1 MTLAEFQSARRLAL
15 AAFVAASFVAL
26 LFVRS
31 AWPDG
36 ELHEFVEAV
45 GLGLIVVGIVG
56 RMWCTLYIGGRK
68 SAEIVT
74 FGPYSVTRNPLYVFS
89 TIAAGGVGAQTGS
102 VLLAAVFILGCAGA
116 FQIVIRR
123 EEAFLAR
130 EFGSAYDDYK
140 ARVPRFWPRFG
151 GFSDKGELRVR
162 TKLVYRTLV
171 DGLVFFLAMPAF
183 ELVEHFQVLGIVPT
197 LLRLP

>member
-1 MTLAEFQSARRLAL
+1 MTLAQFQSARRFAL
-15 AAFVAASFVAL
+15 AVFIAAAFVAL
-26 LFVRS
+26 LFVQS

-36 ELHEFVEAV
+36 ELHEFVEAI

-68 SAEIVT
+68 SAEIVSS
-74 FGPYSVTRNPLYVFS
+74 GPYSVTRNPLYVFS

-102 VLLAAVFILGCAGA
+102 IVLGLAFALCCAGA
-116 FQIVIRR
+116 FGIVIRR

-130 EFGSAYDDYK
+130 EFGPAYDDYIR
-140 ARVPRFWPRFG
+140 RVPRFWPRFG
-151 GFSDKGELRVR
+151 GFKDKGELTIR
-162 TKLVYRTLV
+162 TRLVYRTLV

-183 ELVEHFQVLGIVPT
+183 ELVEYLQALGIIPI
-197 LLRLP
+197 LLHLP